1 MTPKIAEQLAQK
13 IAQINTELSILI
25 GGHLA
30 TAEDCRRQLTLVDW
44 LDQSLGELVAV
55 KIGVAQAG
63 VGELCFDLKVR
74 YAVGCLKVVGADV
87 VATYN
92 GGPIKINCV
101 FPVHNGMGAEKIL
114 TLWRVAVMDAYNKEK
129 DDYDAR
135 MGTLNKVFGLS
146 FGHE

>member
-13 IAQINTELSILI
+13 ISQINAELSILI
-25 GGHLA
+25 GGDLA

-44 LDQSLGELVAV
+44 LDQSLGELVTGLDAS
-55 KIGVAQAG
+55 QAG

-74 YAVGCLKVVGADV
+74 YGVGFLKVVGADV

-92 GGPIKINCV
+92 GGSIKINCV
-101 FPVHNGMGAEKIL
+101 FPVHPLTGAEKIL
-114 TLWRVAVMDAYNKEK
+114 TLWRVAVMDAYNKER

-135 MGTLNKVFGLS
+135 MGTLNKIFGLS

>member
-1 MTPKIAEQLAQK
+1 
-13 IAQINTELSILI
+13 
-25 GGHLA
+25 
-30 TAEDCRRQLTLVDW
+30 
-44 LDQSLGELVAV
+44 
-55 KIGVAQAG
+55 

-74 YAVGCLKVVGADV
+74 YGVGFLKVVGADV

-101 FPVHNGMGAEKIL
+101 FPVHPLTGAEKIL
-114 TLWRVAVMDAYNKEK
+114 TLWRAAVMDAYNKEK

-135 MGTLNKVFGLS
+135 MGALNKIFGLS